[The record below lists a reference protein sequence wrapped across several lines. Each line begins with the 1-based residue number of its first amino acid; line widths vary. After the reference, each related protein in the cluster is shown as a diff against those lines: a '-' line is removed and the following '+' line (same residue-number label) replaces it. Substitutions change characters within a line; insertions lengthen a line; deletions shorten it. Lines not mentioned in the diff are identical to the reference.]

1 MKKSIPSNPKI
12 KCILISILFSVL
24 FIFTALNISNPITA
38 YATGGILQSTPNGK
52 AVNGKEVDST
62 STAGDL
68 FWAASEDRTGILFYV
83 IDNTGNLYGGKKL
96 LIMDDISIYRN
107 ASRQENFT
115 LLLKNEAGLEIG
127 DSSMKLLTTPS
138 GYSTKPVTYSDGWHA
153 TGNVNTLLN
162 STTTLRGEEVPY
174 WFYYASILIGTEGAT
189 DIIMNDILASDS
201 HWAIVAEPVSIQY
214 IYSNSTYST
223 GGKDTL
229 GHEYSAGDPLPAGSN
244 PNSTSAT
251 PYIFCGTAKR
261 LAQAQI
267 QSTYFNYSSP
277 NPDNGGIY
285 TYKFLNM
292 ALPWSMCLEHDQA
305 VALWAGG
312 YGSAFTTWQA
322 PTGNG
327 EQLSERYQIAYPT
340 YATGI
345 YFIDVSVMRPPIHTF
360 GGSTPGNTETPSPD
374 KATDG
379 DCTIKKLY
387 YTQIISSDGTILTE
401 ATDYHHFEQS
411 GTTNYISIDTEED
424 YEIEGWK
431 TSGSSSSLTT
441 KEQFTSISASRNG
454 SSSETI
460 TLDADTGE
468 KYLYVLLKKTEI
480 DDTPHED
487 YDFRLEQSQITKRV
501 TFLEGMG
508 PANTPDLITHNFTW
522 TAPAPTIT
530 SCTAHGGYGHHLK
543 CDKVWDTEP
552 VEGVRHNHADHSDEI
567 SYYACGYTYSCSAG
581 CTKSHT
587 HHTHSDSC
595 IGYKKLTHTTL
606 CPSGCTTRHTHH
618 FSHTDSCYTVCNKVW
633 DVAPVK
639 R

>member
-1 MKKSIPSNPKI
+1 MEKSITSNSKL
-12 KCILISILFSVL
+12 KYILLSILFLIL
-24 FIFTALNISNPITA
+24 FIFTALFISKPISA
-38 YATGGILQSTPNGK
+38 YATGGILQSDSNGK
-52 AVNGKEVDST
+52 AVNGTEVDST
-62 STAGDL
+62 STANYL
-68 FWAASEDRTGILFYV
+68 FWAASEDRTGILFYI
-83 IDNTGNLYGGKKL
+83 IDNTGGLYGSKKI
-96 LIMDDISIYRN
+96 LIMDDLSVYN
-107 ASRQENFT
+107 DAKKQDGFT
-115 LLLKNEAGLEIG
+115 TMLKNAAGVEIG
-127 DSSMKLLTTPS
+127 DSNLIKLTTPS

-162 STTTLRGEEVPY
+162 ATTTLSDGKEVPY
-174 WFYYASILIGTEGAT
+174 WFKYASILISSEGAI
-189 DIIMNDILASDS
+189 DIVMNDILASNS
-201 HWAIVAEPVSIQY
+201 RWAIVAEPVSIQY
-214 IYSNSTYST
+214 IYSNSTYNVDST
-223 GGKDTL
+223 DRGDTL
-229 GHEYSAGDPLPAGSN
+229 GHVYSAGDPLPAGSN
-244 PNSTSAT
+244 PDSSNAT
-251 PYIFCGTAKR
+251 PYIFCGTAR
-261 LAQAQI
+261 GLTAAQTTTTWF
-267 QSTYFNYSSP
+267 SYCSP
-277 NPDNGGIY
+277 NPDDGGTY

-292 ALPWSMCLEHDQA
+292 ALPWSMCLEHDQSIA
-305 VALWAGG
+305 VWTGG
-312 YGSAFTTWQA
+312 MDYGARVPWSA

-327 EQLSERYQIAYPT
+327 ERLSSLRQIANKD

-345 YFIDVSVMRPPIHTF
+345 YFIDVSVMRPPIHTYWEPN
-360 GGSTPGNTETPSPD
+360 GTPGNTEPPTPD
-374 KATDG
+374 LTDG

-431 TSGSSSSLTT
+431 ASTSKSSLTT

-460 TLDADTGE
+460 TLDETTDE

-543 CDKVWDTEP
+543 CDKVWDVAP
-552 VEGVRHNHADHSDEI
+552 VEGVPHNHASHSDEI
-567 SYYACGYTYSCSAG
+567 SYYACGYTYSCAAG

-618 FSHTDSCYTVCNKVW
+618 FSHTDVSGK
-633 DVAPVK
+633 
-639 R
+639 

>member
-1 MKKSIPSNPKI
+1 MKKSIPSNTKI
-12 KCILISILFSVL
+12 KCILLNILFSVL
-24 FIFTALNISNPITA
+24 FILTALNISNPITA
-38 YATGGILQSTPNGK
+38 YADDSGILQSTPNGK
-52 AVNGKEVDST
+52 AVNGTEVDST
-62 STAGDL
+62 STANYL
-68 FWAASEDRTGILFYV
+68 FWAASEDRTGILFYI
-83 IDNTGNLYGGKKL
+83 IDNTGCLYGDKKL
-96 LIMDDISIYRN
+96 LIMDDKSVYRKASKQDGFTTMLTN
-107 ASRQENFT
+107 AAGVEVGD
-115 LLLKNEAGLEIG
+115 KNILG
-127 DSSMKLLTTPS
+127 LTTPS

-162 STTTLRGEEVPY
+162 ATTTLSDGREVPY
-174 WFYYASILIGTEGAT
+174 WFKYASILINTEG
-189 DIIMNDILASDS
+189 DIDIVINDILASDS

-214 IYSNSTYST
+214 IYSNSAYNT
-223 GGKDTL
+223 GGTDTL
-229 GHEYSAGDPLPAGSN
+229 GHVYEAGDPLPAGSD
-244 PNSTSAT
+244 PNSTDAT
-251 PYIFCGTAKR
+251 PYIFCGTAR
-261 LAQAQI
+261 GLTAAQ
-267 QSTYFNYSSP
+267 TTTTWFDYCSP
-277 NPDNGGIY
+277 NPDDGGTY

-292 ALPWSMCLEHDQA
+292 ALPWSMCLEHDQSI
-305 VALWAGG
+305 ALWNGG
-312 YGSAFTTWQA
+312 GSSARVPWSA

-327 EQLSERYQIAYPT
+327 EQLSSRYQIAYPT

-360 GGSTPGNTETPSPD
+360 GGTTPGNTEKPD
-374 KATDG
+374 PPKDG

-387 YTQIISSDGTILTE
+387 YTQIISSDGTIIEE

-411 GTTNYISIDTEED
+411 GTTNYISIDNEEG

-431 TSGSSSSLTT
+431 TSDSSSSLTT

-543 CDKVWDTEP
+543 CDKVWDVAP
-552 VEGVRHNHADHSDEI
+552 VEGVPHNHASHSDEI
-567 SYYACGYTYSCSAG
+567 SYYACGYTYSCAAG

-633 DVAPVK
+633 DTEPIK